1 MSKFAL
7 LTASLFSG
15 VSVLAADRVL
25 HSFERLTLTTEFWS
39 EGAGSGDFNRDGK
52 LDVVSGP
59 YWYAGPDFQKRHEF
73 YMATQTHTNKG
84 NGGPVVRRGWSP
96 RVYSDNFFA
105 FAHDFN
111 SDRWPDILVIGFPG
125 KDASWFENPRGQN
138 GAWKRHVVFDAV
150 DNESPHWIDLTGDGK
165 PELVCNH
172 NGHFGY
178 AQPDWENPG
187 AKWSFHPISPK
198 GAWGAFTHGLG
209 VGDVNGDGRLD
220 ILEKGG
226 WWEQSAAPG
235 GDAAW
240 KLHRV
245 DFGAGGAQMHA
256 YDVNGDGLNDVVTS
270 LVAHGFGLAWFEQQR
285 TGGTISFRRHI
296 IMDKEPRDSRYG
308 LKFSMLHA
316 VALADMDGDG
326 LKDII
331 TGKRFWLPGYRR
343 ETEPGSP
350 SPLYWFKLVRQGR
363 AVDFIPYPIDPTAGL
378 GVQLEVV
385 DLNGDQR
392 PEVIAANKQGT
403 FVFRHQA
410 KSVGTEEWEK
420 AQPKRVPAA
429 SP

>member
-73 YMATQTHTNKG
+73 YLATQTHTNKG

-198 GAWGAFTHGLG
+198 GAWGPYPIGMEYGKYIADARVVFL
-209 VGDVNGDGRLD
+209 VR
-220 ILEKGG
+220 GG
-226 WWEQSAAPG
+226 WWGQTPPHAA
-235 GDAAW
+235 
-240 KLHRV
+240 
-245 DFGAGGAQMHA
+245 
-256 YDVNGDGLNDVVTS
+256 
-270 LVAHGFGLAWFEQQR
+270 
-285 TGGTISFRRHI
+285 
-296 IMDKEPRDSRYG
+296 
-308 LKFSMLHA
+308 
-316 VALADMDGDG
+316 
-326 LKDII
+326 
-331 TGKRFWLPGYRR
+331 
-343 ETEPGSP
+343 
-350 SPLYWFKLVRQGR
+350 
-363 AVDFIPYPIDPTAGL
+363 
-378 GVQLEVV
+378 
-385 DLNGDQR
+385 
-392 PEVIAANKQGT
+392 
-403 FVFRHQA
+403 
-410 KSVGTEEWEK
+410 
-420 AQPKRVPAA
+420 
-429 SP
+429 